1 MDGKNGDLFIKI
13 NIENTKK
20 YRLKGYDIYT
30 NLYLTPSEA
39 ALGTKLEINTISE
52 SARIHIPKGI
62 SSGEKIRINGKGYKD
77 GKGGRGDLVAEIR
90 ITVPKSLTKEEEEIY
105 KKLNEI
111 TKFEPRDQEN
121 LT

>member
-39 ALGTKLEINTISE
+39 ALGTKLEINTIGE
-52 SARIHIPKGI
+52 STRIHIPKGI

-77 GKGGRGDLVAEIR
+77 GKGGRGDLIAEIR
-90 ITVPKSLTKEEEEIY
+90 ITVPKKLTKEEEEIY
-105 KKLNEI
+105 KKLNQI
-111 TKFEPRDQEN
+111 TKFEPRDQED

>member
-39 ALGTKLEINTISE
+39 ALGTKLEIHKIGE

-105 KKLNEI
+105 KKLNQI
-111 TKFEPRDQEN
+111 TKFEPRGQED

>member
-39 ALGTKLEINTISE
+39 ALGTKLEINTIGE
-52 SARIHIPKGI
+52 STRIHIPKGI

-77 GKGGRGDLVAEIR
+77 GKGGRGDLIAEIR

-111 TKFEPRDQEN
+111 TKFEPRGQED

>member
-39 ALGTKLEINTISE
+39 ALGTKLEINTIGE
-52 SARIHIPKGI
+52 STRIHIPKGI

-77 GKGGRGDLVAEIR
+77 GKGGRGDLIAEIR
-90 ITVPKSLTKEEEEIY
+90 ITVPKKLTKEEEEIY
-105 KKLNEI
+105 KKLNQI
-111 TKFEPRDQEN
+111 TKFEPRGQED

>member
-39 ALGTKLEINTISE
+39 ALGTKLEINTIGE
-52 SARIHIPKGI
+52 STRIHIPKGI

-77 GKGGRGDLVAEIR
+77 GKGGRGDLIAEIR
-90 ITVPKSLTKEEEEIY
+90 ITVPKKLTKEEEIY
-105 KKLNEI
+105 KKLNQI
-111 TKFEPRDQEN
+111 TKFEPRGQED